1 MIKKILILVAI
12 SLHLMAVDAT
22 MEIIKRGKTIPK
34 IVVNLASDSDQS
46 KTAQKVKELLKSDLS
61 VSGHFNVRELQF
73 NLLFDAKPNIKE
85 LRAKDIDLFA
95 NIYVGENSIGG
106 YELYVKLYDINSNKL
121 VQNKTFGVSSIER
134 FPFLAHKSAID
145 INSYLGAPSIAWM
158 EKFVV
163 FSRYKEAKECEILIS
178 DYTLTY
184 QQVIIKGGLNIF
196 PKWASSSQEAFYY
209 TSYNRGVPTIYKYN
223 IYSGDKTKI
232 ISSDGMAICSD
243 VSKDGKKLL
252 LVLAPNAQ
260 PDIYLYNIESNIK
273 VRLTFYK
280 GIDVGASFINNDQ
293 SFTFVSNRLGYPN
306 IFTKT
311 IGDRGVQRLIYH
323 GKNNNSCTSHN
334 NYIVYTSR
342 ETKNEFGSNTFNLY
356 LASTQTEYLRRLTT
370 VGVNQFP
377 KFSSDGESILFIKNS
392 GGRSSLG
399 IIRLFYNKSFLFPLK
414 VGKLQSIDW

>member
-1 MIKKILILVAI
+1 
-12 SLHLMAVDAT
+12 
-22 MEIIKRGKTIPK
+22 
-34 IVVNLASDSDQS
+34 
-46 KTAQKVKELLKSDLS
+46 
-61 VSGHFNVRELQF
+61 
-73 NLLFDAKPNIKE
+73 
-85 LRAKDIDLFA
+85 
-95 NIYVGENSIGG
+95 
-106 YELYVKLYDINSNKL
+106 
-121 VQNKTFGVSSIER
+121 
-134 FPFLAHKSAID
+134 
-145 INSYLGAPSIAWM
+145 M
-158 EKFVV
+158 EKFVI
-163 FSRYKEAKECEILIS
+163 FSRYKEAKESEILIS

-184 QQVIIKGGLNIF
+184 QQIIIKGGLNIF
-196 PKWASSSQEAFYY
+196 PKWASKDQEAFYY
-209 TSYNRGVPTIYKYN
+209 TSYNRGTPTIYRYN
-223 IYSGDKTKI
+223 LYSGDKNKI

-243 VSKDGKKLL
+243 VSEDGKKLL

-260 PDIYLYNIESNIK
+260 PDIYLYNVSSHIK

-293 SFTFVSNRLGYPN
+293 RFTFVSNRLGYPN

-323 GKNNNSCTSHN
+323 GKNNNSCSSHN

-370 VGVNQFP
+370 IGINQFP

-392 GGRSSLG
+392 GSKSSLG